1 MMLYLGNSQREGLEQ
16 RRVGPARP
24 SSGLTRLMR
33 DRATTFDDDGW
44 PLCVWSAAYSERCR
58 GREEQKT
65 SPFECASAPKG
76 AVSVAARGF
85 VVDIQQKT
93 N

>member
-44 PLCVWSAAYSERCR
+44 PLCVWSAAYTGNCCDPEK
-58 GREEQKT
+58 RET
-65 SPFECASAPKG
+65 SPFECASAPK
-76 AVSVAARGF
+76 
-85 VVDIQQKT
+85 
-93 N
+93 